1 MTRQEIIDTTN
12 EFLIDE
18 IEVEKDSIAEDSRLK
33 DDLGIDSLDF
43 VDIAVIVERKFG
55 FKIKAEEMMSVQT
68 LGEFYNY
75 IDSKIN
81 R

>member
-1 MTRQEIIDTTN
+1 MTREEIINITN
-12 EFLIDE
+12 EFLIEE
-18 IEVEKDSIAEDSRLK
+18 IEVEKDNIAEDSRLK

-55 FKIKAEEMMSVQT
+55 FKIKAEEMMAVHT

-75 IDSKIN
+75 IDSKVN
-81 R
+81 

>member
-1 MTRQEIIDTTN
+1 MTRQEIVDTTN
-12 EFLIDE
+12 EFLIEE
-18 IEVEKDSIAEDSRLK
+18 IEVEKENIAENSRLK

-81 R
+81 K

>member
-18 IEVEKDSIAEDSRLK
+18 IEVEKESIAENSRLK